1 MRRKLDPDSRG
12 YFIMH
17 RVLAHSILLVS
28 YFQILGCVW
37 MCLRCIEAAESFP
50 GLTGQSRKNEKM
62 LNIL

>member
-1 MRRKLDPDSRG
+1 
-12 YFIMH
+12 MH